1 MLCSKLG
8 ASTSSA
14 RVGSVLLRGRAAQ
27 LEWLAKER
35 QAQLVKL
42 NLPVRDE

>member
-1 MLCSKLG
+1 M
-8 ASTSSA
+8 
-14 RVGSVLLRGRAAQ
+14 AAQ
-27 LEWLAKER
+27 LEWLAMER